1 MKVKILAWDSNFFN
15 KKIGVIEAGDE
26 IGNFS
31 DIESFDLLYV
41 KQIVDKFIEIDN
53 FKPTYTETKVVFS
66 KKISKS
72 NNPLNSFIFSALY
85 TDVNKEQIY
94 KLAFESGKF
103 SRFKLDD
110 NFGQHEFEALY
121 KTWVDNSIAK
131 EFADA
136 ILVYKE
142 KNSILGVITYKII
155 DDYAAIGLLG
165 VCNKHQGKGIG
176 SELLIAAE
184 NELSNK
190 KVKELKIPT
199 QLQNEQAC
207 GFYKKLGYNIIEKT
221 IIKHYWKL

>member
-1 MKVKILAWDSNFFN
+1 MKVKILEWDSHFFN
-15 KKIGVIEAGDE
+15 KEIGVIEVGEE
-26 IGNFS
+26 IGIFS
-31 DIESFDLLYV
+31 NIESFDLLYV

-66 KKISKS
+66 KRISK
-72 NNPLNSFIFSALY
+72 NNFPLNSFIFSAFD
-85 TDVNKEQIY
+85 TVVNKKQIY

-110 NFGQHEFEALY
+110 NFGKREFEELY
-121 KTWVDNSIAK
+121 KTWVDNSFAK

-136 ILVYKE
+136 IFVYKE
-142 KNSILGVITYKII
+142 KNSILGFITYKIM
-155 DDYAAIGLLG
+155 DDCATIGLLG
-165 VCNKHQGKGIG
+165 VCEKHQGKGIG
-176 SELLIAAE
+176 SALLEAIE

-190 KVKELKIPT
+190 QIKELRIPT

-207 GFYKKLGYNIIEKT
+207 CFYAKLGYNIIEKT